1 MATAIAA
8 TREPIM
14 MKNLTIAF
22 GLAAA
27 LLGQPAAAAPAQAQL
42 TALMDN
48 YIAQDSREWFFHS
61 YRAGDVVDAR
71 LTQLGAD
78 GRSFTA
84 RANYIFNGNQ
94 RGWVEAVVSNGQLQC
109 LRFWDSG
116 RCRPMRQAGWRDG
129 ALVTGVIAAVGVAV
143 VANAASSS
151 NGSSNQSAG
160 SRWAS
165 SGSYTSTPRY
175 EYHVIQQPRPADPPP
190 APPVQPIAPLYGCA
204 APPCW

>member
-1 MATAIAA
+1 MIKTFAIA
-8 TREPIM
+8 
-14 MKNLTIAF
+14 L

-27 LLGQPAAAAPAQAQL
+27 LVAQPAAAAPVQAQL

-61 YRAGDVVDAR
+61 YRPGDVLDAR

-94 RGWVEAVVSNGQLQC
+94 RGWVEAVVNNGQLQC

-151 NGSSNQSAG
+151 GSSRSTGSSWAG
-160 SRWAS
+160 S
-165 SGSYTSTPRY
+165 GSNTSAPRY
-175 EYHVIQQPRPADPPP
+175 EYHMVQQPRPADPPP

>member
-14 MKNLTIAF
+14 IKTFTIAL
-22 GLAAA
+22 GLAAVSA
-27 LLGQPAAAAPAQAQL
+27 AQPAAAAPLQAQVA
-42 TALMDN
+42 ALMDN
-48 YIAQDSREWFFHS
+48 YIAQDSREWIIHR
-61 YRAGDVVDAR
+61 YRAGDVIDAR
-71 LTQLGAD
+71 MTYVGSN

-84 RANYIFNGNQ
+84 RANYIYNGNQ
-94 RGWVEAVVSNGQLQC
+94 RGWVEAVVNNGQLQC

-129 ALVTGVIAAVGVAV
+129 ALLTGVLITAGTIA

-151 NGSSNQSAG
+151 GNSNRSTGSS
-160 SRWAS
+160 WARS
-165 SGSYTSTPRY
+165 SSDSSTPRY
-175 EYHVIQQPRPADPPP
+175 EYHVIQQPRQADPPP
-190 APPVQPIAPLYGCA
+190 PSPPVQPIGPLYSCA